1 MFVSFLSLFQTF
13 ELFLPTWFINWD
25 REEFK
30 YTIFFQ
36 LFEIS
41 FKDYIVMKVS
51 SFKINYTF
59 DVVIDSNM
67 IILMDMRSYQ

>member
-1 MFVSFLSLFQTF
+1 
-13 ELFLPTWFINWD
+13 
-25 REEFK
+25 
-30 YTIFFQ
+30 
-36 LFEIS
+36 
-41 FKDYIVMKVS
+41 MKVS